1 MIEDLEKTTRNAIIW
16 NALDKVSNQVIS
28 IVIGIILA
36 RILNSSDY
44 GLIGMLAIFIAIA
57 NSCIDSGFSS
67 ALVRK
72 QNPTEADYNTVFYSG
87 SQHSFF
93 FRSTHPCSTLPKSFL
108 HILNKRFRTY
118 PNSTSRKRNTIQK
131 SNNYQPLISL
141 YIRPDSPLL
150 CTP

>member
-44 GLIGMLAIFIAIA
+44 GLIGMLAIFVAIA

-72 QNPTEADYNTVFYSG
+72 QI
-87 SQHSFF
+87 QQKQIIIQSF
-93 FRSTHPCSTLPKSFL
+93 
-108 HILNKRFRTY
+108 IATY
-118 PNSTSRKRNTIQK
+118 
-131 SNNYQPLISL
+131 
-141 YIRPDSPLL
+141 
-150 CTP
+150 

>member
-44 GLIGMLAIFIAIA
+44 GLIGMLAIFVAIA

-72 QNPTEADYNTVFYSG
+72 QNPTEADYNTVFYCNLLI
-87 SQHSFF
+87 SFIIYILLF
-93 FRSTHPCSTLPKSFL
+93 LGAPNIASFL
-108 HILNKRFRTY
+108 IN
-118 PNSTSRKRNTIQK
+118 P
-131 SNNYQPLISL
+131 SL
-141 YIRPDSPLL
+141 FHSPEAFFAYS
-150 CTP
+150 